1 LSDSLRASTD
11 EHANVSNLP
20 DRSCILTINGGSSSL
35 KFALFDQKSV
45 AATWPE
51 RRLSGRLERIGLSDP
66 KATVWG
72 PDGRIWDTW
81 PASVAD
87 LGAAAEVL
95 IDWLV
100 KHVGCEAMAGV
111 GHRVVHGG
119 PRYHCPERITTVL
132 LDELRRIFPLDV
144 DHLPAEVA
152 LIERFQR
159 LLPGLPQVACFD
171 TAFHH
176 DMPRVAQI
184 VAIPRRY
191 EADGVRRYGFHGL
204 SYAYLMEELDRL
216 VGKDAATGRVILAH
230 LGSGSSLAAVHDRK
244 CVDTTMGLTPASGVV
259 MATRTGDIDPGLP
272 GFLAQM
278 TGATAEEFHSLV
290 NHESGLLGVSET
302 SPDLRDLL
310 ARQEHDHRAAE
321 AVALF
326 FYHVKKAIGAL
337 AAALGG
343 LDILVF
349 SGGIGENSPEARTR
363 ICAGLDFLG
372 ITLDPVRNRAGE
384 PVITA
389 VGSRV
394 QVRMIRTDEES
405 MIARDVSRLLA
416 AASSGG
422 TTD

>member
-1 LSDSLRASTD
+1 MESGLSDSLLANTD
-11 EHANVSNLP
+11 EPDSVSNLP
-20 DRSCILTINGGSSSL
+20 ERSCILTVNGGSSSL
-35 KFALFDQKSV
+35 KFALFQCNSSGGVKLERV
-45 AATWPE
+45 AA
-51 RRLSGRLERIGLSDP
+51 GRIERIGLPDARVVVSDSAGKVIENRP
-66 KATVWG
+66 ISA
-72 PDGRIWDTW
+72 PDL
-81 PASVAD
+81 A
-87 LGAAAEVL
+87 AAAEVL
-95 IDWLV
+95 IDWLGRHD
-100 KHVGCEAMAGV
+100 KLTGIIGV

-119 PRYHCPERITTVL
+119 PRYHHPEPVTAEVIA
-132 LDELRRIFPLDV
+132 ELRRLCPLDV
-144 DHLPAEVA
+144 DHLPAEID

-171 TAFHH
+171 TGFHH

-191 EADGVRRYGFHGL
+191 EAAGVRRYGFHGL

-216 VGKDAATGRVILAH
+216 VGSDAATGRVILAH

-272 GFLAQM
+272 GFLAQTTGM
-278 TGATAEEFHSLV
+278 TADAFHSLV

-326 FYHVKKAIGAL
+326 FYHIKKATGAL
-337 AAALGG
+337 AAVLGG

-349 SGGIGENSPEARTR
+349 SGGIGENSCEARTR
-363 ICAGLDFLG
+363 ICAGLEFLG

-384 PVITA
+384 PIISA
-389 VGSRV
+389 GGSSV
-394 QVRMIRTDEES
+394 QVRVICTDEES
-405 MIARDVSRLLA
+405 MIARDVNRLLGT
-416 AASSGG
+416 ASSH
-422 TTD
+422 